1 MVTLLPAYHNR
12 ISDSFLL
19 ILATVRLLRKWTW
32 TPQCR
37 SLLSLSFFLSVSLC
51 IYNQRFLCPSQNH
64 RFSNLKSSSGCSI
77 HPASSL
83 EHKLWCI
90 NRTSQN
96 QHLKEMATTS
106 DLHKGLRV
114 YEGGCHCGAIRIR
127 IEAPSKLQ
135 VHECNCSICTS
146 FIVLMKESPFAWSLR
161 VLACFLLQH
170 RIALSLLYLPCFH
183 LCLSFFAPFMF
194 PVVASALTLSLQS
207 QCYFSS
213 TFLHFM
219 SSDRSQLLLL
229 AAAFL
234 CGFHVVDICAC
245 CVFFGEAAK
254 SSRFHTLGSGRK
266 KGNLHLYVPPEN
278 FTQLSGKVWQH

>member
-1 MVTLLPAYHNR
+1 MGG
-12 ISDSFLL
+12 
-19 ILATVRLLRKWTW
+19 
-32 TPQCR
+32 
-37 SLLSLSFFLSVSLC
+37 SLC

-96 QHLKEMATTS
+96 QHLKEIATTS

-135 VHECNCSICTS
+135 VHECNCSIC
-146 FIVLMKESPFAWSLR
+146 
-161 VLACFLLQH
+161 
-170 RIALSLLYLPCFH
+170 
-183 LCLSFFAPFMF
+183 
-194 PVVASALTLSLQS
+194 
-207 QCYFSS
+207 
-213 TFLHFM
+213 
-219 SSDRSQLLLL
+219 
-229 AAAFL
+229 
-234 CGFHVVDICAC
+234 
-245 CVFFGEAAK
+245 
-254 SSRFHTLGSGRK
+254 RK

-278 FTQLSGKVWQH
+278 FTQLSGKDSMSTYTFNTGIAKHHFCSTCGICVFYGQTATRKDAHSEYTHRDTHATH